1 MRSFIFYVFK
11 FYCNF
16 TFIFFSLSFIQFIY
30 LFNTKSVILLKEE
43 NAMYKNGTD
52 FFHDFGEAYQRD
64 NVCRVC
70 YLLIITNDNI
80 IIVHQIRI
88 TGICKYREA

>member
-1 MRSFIFYVFK
+1 MVCNNVGDLEGTGCYLTSNSFKSLEITV
-11 FYCNF
+11 
-16 TFIFFSLSFIQFIY
+16 TFPRDTDSIQVQD
-30 LFNTKSVILLKEE
+30 LEVCETHN
-43 NAMYKNGTD
+43 

-70 YLLIITNDNI
+70 YLLIIANDNI

>member
-1 MRSFIFYVFK
+1 MPTIP
-11 FYCNF
+11 
-16 TFIFFSLSFIQFIY
+16 FIY
-30 LFNTKSVILLKEE
+30 LLNTKSVILLKEE

-70 YLLIITNDNI
+70 YLLIIANDNI